1 MEPVVVVMTVFTKVL
16 YMNRVDLVASI
27 ASAAGLKK
35 TEADKALSAFIDT
48 VTGELAR
55 GEEVRLV
62 GFGTFSVTHRN
73 ATEGRNMKTGEPM
86 KIPAR
91 DIPKFKSGKQLKEAV
106 AKRGKK

>member
-1 MEPVVVVMTVFTKVL
+1 MVGTTVFTRIL

-27 ASAAGLKK
+27 ASVAGLKK
-35 TEADKALSAFIDT
+35 TEADKALGAFIDT
-48 VTGELAR
+48 VMNELAR

-91 DIPKFKSGKQLKEAV
+91 NIPKFKSGKQLKEAV
-106 AKRGKK
+106 AKGKRK